1 MGRSRSGRLAEHVE
15 FKVCRASPEK
25 NHGHLV
31 KVSPM
36 HAVQITIAIASS
48 AKRASLNAGVLPQVT
63 VAAGFLKPL
72 CLPFPVSSPAHV
84 VQGHGAPQMTI
95 IGARNLLEALHHRP
109 LERFQRQVLSRAIVS
124 EVTAA
129 NYLPCAHLYN
139 YTITDM
145 RLTKK
150 TKPPL
155 FKSSS
160 HIRELVME
168 DVTRTHPQAAPGNDE
183 NGTLALALAFVAVHS
198 DCKGCRSSIF
208 GEILHGMQPACHSL
222 EQTCKDLALCA
233 DVRTH
238 THTYLYR
245 CMRSPPPRLRLCGIP
260 ETQPVHVVIP

>member
-1 MGRSRSGRLAEHVE
+1 
-15 FKVCRASPEK
+15 
-25 NHGHLV
+25 
-31 KVSPM
+31 M

-84 VQGHGAPQMTI
+84 VQGHGARQMTI

-145 RLTKK
+145 RLTQKNEASLIQIEQPHK
-150 TKPPL
+150 GTCNGGRHSNAPPG
-155 FKSSS
+155 SS
-160 HIRELVME
+160 R
-168 DVTRTHPQAAPGNDE
+168 
-183 NGTLALALAFVAVHS
+183 
-198 DCKGCRSSIF
+198 K
-208 GEILHGMQPACHSL
+208 
-222 EQTCKDLALCA
+222 
-233 DVRTH
+233 
-238 THTYLYR
+238 
-245 CMRSPPPRLRLCGIP
+245 
-260 ETQPVHVVIP
+260 